1 MSYNP
6 TIYTTGTFWNYLGY
20 AAGWWGTIQGWDEDL
35 DYKFGYNFRFSI
47 SGINQANAVTIGQC
61 ISSSPNGLFLAN
73 GGAVKGNSSATNPNT
88 AFIHC
93 VDRNTNSG
101 GLSTKWQKVIELYVY
116 GTGTNDGNPGFN
128 HVEMDDEFIYAAT
141 QYSGFSDGNFKN
153 PNFIWKNQVIAVIAC
168 FRISDGNIMWIK
180 KFTVGS
186 TTFGTPA
193 KAITGLILR
202 PDALYAAFA
211 YQGNN
216 AGYDYLKINPTNG
229 FVTTQ
234 SDIVVSSNMT
244 SGSSTGNYSIVTP
257 TGFNFGDGSSADLSE
272 TVTGTTLEAT
282 DLPQTVSN
290 QWGINPSSDKYVLQ
304 SFNSSSVSTSSNV
317 CSATINQKYYFVG
330 TTSSI
335 AVGNDVYSD
344 NLATSGLT
352 NGYYRISSTQYIIVS
367 SGSVSSINT
376 CVTLTPFNAGNSS
389 TFTPCSQFSPGANTY
404 FHSGGGTYPGVS
416 DIVYTTNS
424 TSNPL
429 GGGGSGTYWPYFA
442 AGVPPGT
449 IPVGWF
455 RIIGS
460 TGQVQQTGS
469 CP

>member
-47 SGINQANAVTIGQC
+47 SGINQADGVTIGQC

-460 TGQVQQTGS
+460 TGQVQSVGN

>member
-6 TIYTTGTFWNYLGY
+6 TIYTTGTFYNYLGY

-35 DYKFGYNFRFSI
+35 DYKFGYNFRFEI
-47 SGINQANAVTIGQC
+47 SGLQQADAVTIGQC

-88 AFIHC
+88 AFIQC

-116 GTGTNDGNPGFN
+116 GTAATDGNPGFN

-141 QYSGFSDGNFKN
+141 QYSGYSDGNFKN

-193 KAITGLILR
+193 KAITGLTLR

-257 TGFNFGDGSSADLSE
+257 SDFDFMSSFTDLSE

-317 CSATINQKYYFVG
+317 CSATINQKYYFVS

-335 AVGNDVYSD
+335 TVGSDVYSD
-344 NLATSGLT
+344 SLATSGLT

-376 CVTLTPFNAGNSS
+376 CVTLTAFLAGAGTSGNACNTLGSS
-389 TFTPCSQFSPGANTY
+389 FTYYHTGT
-404 FHSGGGTYPGVS
+404 GTYPAVG
-416 DIVYTTNS
+416 DTVYSTNS

-429 GGGGSGTYWPYFA
+429 NGGSGTNWAVFA
-442 AGVPPGT
+442 AGPPGP
-449 IPVGWF
+449 PVSYF
-455 RIIGS
+455 RIFGGS
-460 TGQVQQTGS
+460 GLVAAIGS

>member
-1 MSYNP
+1 MTQP
-6 TIYTTGTFWNYLGY
+6 AIYTTGTFFNRPVSSL
-20 AAGWWGTIQGWDEDL
+20 GWWGTIQCWDEDL
-35 DYKFGYNFRFSI
+35 DHILGYNFRFEI
-47 SGINQANAVTIGQC
+47 SGITAANEVTIGQC

-88 AFIHC
+88 AFIQC

-101 GLSTKWQKVIELYVY
+101 ALSTKWQKVIELYVY
-116 GTGTNDGNPGFN
+116 GTGVNDGNPGFN

-141 QYSGFSDGNFKN
+141 QYSGYSDGNFKN

-180 KFTVGS
+180 KFTIGS
-186 TTFGTPA
+186 TASSTPV
-193 KAITGLILR
+193 KAITGLTLR
-202 PDALYAAFA
+202 PDALYAGFA

-234 SDIVVSSNMT
+234 ADIVVSSNMT

-257 TGFNFGDGSSADLSE
+257 TDFDFLSSVTDLSE

-304 SFNSSSVSTSSNV
+304 SFDSSSVSTSSNV
-317 CSATINQKYYFVG
+317 CSATINQKYYFVS

-335 AVGNDVYSD
+335 TVGSDVYSD
-344 NLATSGLT
+344 SLATSGLI
-352 NGYYRISSTQYIIVS
+352 NGYYRISSTQYIIVT

-376 CVTLTPFNAGNSS
+376 CVTLTSFLAGAGTTGDACNTLGSS
-389 TFTPCSQFSPGANTY
+389 FTYYHTGT
-404 FHSGGGTYPGVS
+404 GTYPAVN
-416 DIVYTTNS
+416 DIVYSTNS

-429 GGGGSGTYWPYFA
+429 NGGSGTNWAVFA
-442 AGVPPGT
+442 AGPPGSP
-449 IPVGWF
+449 ISYF
-455 RIIGS
+455 RILGS
-460 TGQVQQTGS
+460 SGQVAAVGS

>member
-6 TIYTTGTFWNYLGY
+6 TIYTTGTFYNYPSY
-20 AAGWWGTIQGWDEDL
+20 SDGWWGTIQGWDEDL
-35 DYKFGYNFRFSI
+35 DYKFGYNFRFEI
-47 SGINQANAVTIGQC
+47 SGLSTANLVTIGQC

-116 GTGTNDGNPGFN
+116 GTGANDGNPGFN
-128 HVEMDDEFIYAAT
+128 HVEMDNEFIYAAT

-180 KFTVGS
+180 KFTIGS
-186 TTFGTPA
+186 TAASTPV
-193 KAITGLILR
+193 KAITGLTLR

-257 TGFNFGDGSSADLSE
+257 TDFDFMSTFTDLSE

-290 QWGINPSSDKYVLQ
+290 QWGINPSSNKYVLQ
-304 SFNSSSVSTSSNV
+304 SFDSSSVSNSSNV

-330 TTSSI
+330 TTSNLTAGS
-335 AVGNDVYSD
+335 DVYSD
-344 NLATSGLT
+344 SLATSALA

-367 SGSVSSINT
+367 SGSISSINT
-376 CVTLTPFNAGNSS
+376 CVTLTSFLAGAGTSGNACSTLGSS
-389 TFTPCSQFSPGANTY
+389 FTYYHTGT
-404 FHSGGGTYPGVS
+404 GTYPAVG
-416 DIVYTTNS
+416 DIVYSTNS

-429 GGGGSGTYWPYFA
+429 NGGSGTNWAVFA
-442 AGVPPGT
+442 AGPPGPP
-449 IPVGWF
+449 ISYF
-455 RIIGS
+455 RIFGS
-460 TGQVQQTGS
+460 SGQVASVGS